1 MLVASN
7 GSGECGFFDEFC
19 LGITLCATWLL
30 GYDKYCILLTIV
42 LYLKP
47 YKFM

>member
-19 LGITLCATWLL
+19 LGITLCA
-30 GYDKYCILLTIV
+30 IRVRVRVMINIV
-42 LYLKP
+42 Y
-47 YKFM
+47 Y